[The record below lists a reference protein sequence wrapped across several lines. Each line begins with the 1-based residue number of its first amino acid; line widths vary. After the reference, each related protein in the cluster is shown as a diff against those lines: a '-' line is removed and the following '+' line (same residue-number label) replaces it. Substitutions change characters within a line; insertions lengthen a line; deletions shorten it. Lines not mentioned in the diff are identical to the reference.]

1 VKVREALAHGGR
13 VDSQRARHLFE
24 RALEVAEGLAGFPQP
39 TMLSDR
45 RAAIEG
51 TGTPLPEGLALEAR
65 LGADSVL
72 TGLQGAARF
81 AAGEGRGAEGA
92 GV

>member
-1 VKVREALAHGGR
+1 
-13 VDSQRARHLFE
+13 
-24 RALEVAEGLAGFPQP
+24 LEVAEGLGAFPQE

-51 TGTPLPEGLALEAR
+51 AGLALADGLALEAE
-65 LGADSVL
+65 LGAASVMA
-72 TGLQGAARF
+72 GVRGAARF
-81 AAGEGRGAEGA
+81 ASGEGRGGEGA